1 MSVIQT
7 HIGSNLPEPLHFP
20 VQKQDS
26 PDDAIQ
32 YLESTFHLHG
42 VTCLSWKEKTSNFSF
57 FQGYHR
63 TDKLF
68 IKWGG
73 KSGSSINDYAYT
85 NRLYKTCPDF
95 FFRPAFCLSE
105 NGISCMGLEYVE
117 GRTLEDAILDGSL
130 TMQERESLVTKLPLI
145 AQALIDANCVHRDI
159 KPSNIMILPDGG
171 IRLFDFEFATDARG
185 YREREEIRRVPHLVS
200 NIGTDTECDMDLG
213 IGRYQW
219 DDMVIF
225 RRILKLIG
233 HSPRYAT
240 AYEKADHFLRSHE
253 GLLRIRFPGRT
264 RLLVK
269 RRLINLLAVILPVR
283 AWRNKVR
290 QLNKTPR
297 F

>member
-7 HIGSNLPEPLHFP
+7 HVGSNMSDQLCFP
-20 VQKQDS
+20 VKKPDS

-32 YLESTFHLHG
+32 YLESTFHLHR
-42 VTCLSWKEKTSNFSF
+42 VSCMSWKEKTSNFSF
-57 FQGYHR
+57 FQGYR
-63 TDKLF
+63 GTDKLF

-73 KSGSSINDYAYT
+73 KSGSSINDYTYT
-85 NRLYKTCPDF
+85 SRLYDTCPDF
-95 FFRPAFCLSE
+95 FLRPSFCVSE
-105 NGISCMGLEYVE
+105 NGINCMALEYVE
-117 GRTLEDAILDGSL
+117 GRTLEDAILGGSL
-130 TMQERESLVTKLPLI
+130 TMQERASLVIKLPLV

-159 KPSNIMILPDGG
+159 KPSNIMILPDRS
-171 IRLFDFEFATDARG
+171 IRLFDFEFATDAQG

-200 NIGTDTECDMDLG
+200 NIGTDMECGMDLG

-233 HSPRYAT
+233 SSPQYAA
-240 AYEKADHFLRSHE
+240 AYEKADHFFRSHE
-253 GLLRIRFPGRT
+253 GLRRIRFPGRR

-269 RRLINLLAVILPVR
+269 RKLINLLAVILPVR

-290 QLNKTPR
+290 QLNKTPQ